1 MQNNRREGLKE
12 FYLSDPVT
20 YVQYQAYES
29 QDGGDAQMPA
39 GILGPIQLTTADE
52 SVAEPGET
60 PARTPTPAPTS
71 DPTSSPASTMHSNTS
86 NREIAAGPCTEC
98 AGASSPFRAVGD
110 VSGCC

>member
-12 FYLSDPVT
+12 FHLSDPVT

-39 GILGPIQLTTADE
+39 RILGPIQLTTADE

-71 DPTSSPASTMHSNTS
+71 DPTSSPASTCTATRVTEKSLLARALNA
-86 NREIAAGPCTEC
+86 RGQQPFPC
-98 AGASSPFRAVGD
+98 RR
-110 VSGCC
+110 